1 MALSSRCD
9 SREKTKGG
17 GTRGSATT
25 CSSTFQRSSRN
36 ANTRCVYNR
45 LVVPPRFQRF
55 ELPERKAAEHFLASK
70 WRDKKSERERESQ
83 RLSPRETNF
92 ASESNATTI
101 PADWKFRVRCY
112 SRSLYSIPEIS
123 RRLIVFDP
131 IAVLS
136 IFIIFCR
143 DEDEDEEKRR
153 RNFLEIG
160 NSMTRE
166 KFSFPRVTKVISI
179 RS

>member
-1 MALSSRCD
+1 M
-9 SREKTKGG
+9 K
-17 GTRGSATT
+17 
-25 CSSTFQRSSRN
+25 
-36 ANTRCVYNR
+36 
-45 LVVPPRFQRF
+45 
-55 ELPERKAAEHFLASK
+55 
-70 WRDKKSERERESQ
+70 ERERESQ